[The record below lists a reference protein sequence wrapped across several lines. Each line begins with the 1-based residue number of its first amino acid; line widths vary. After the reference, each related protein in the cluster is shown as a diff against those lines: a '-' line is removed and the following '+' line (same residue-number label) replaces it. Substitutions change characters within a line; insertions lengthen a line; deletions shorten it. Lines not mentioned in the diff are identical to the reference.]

1 MAVQADI
8 AAMRAR
14 RAVRREQVRRRVV
27 ELIFLVYWLLI
38 FEGALRKWAFPQLE
52 LVLFFVRVPVVLAIY
67 AFALGHRL
75 WPRPSPPLA
84 VGYLFAAIA
93 LLWIPIQ
100 MMSVEYESLPMLLL
114 AGYGWHNYF
123 FYIPLA
129 FLMAEQLRVDD
140 LRRLVR
146 QTFWIAL
153 PTALLVVLQFYSPPS
168 AIVNQGAALDEEH
181 QFQSFAVALGYIRP
195 SGFFTSSGGQ
205 AQFVIT
211 LTAMLLANWTLP
223 RGQRWVG
230 QWLLLAATAAAAV
243 MIALSG
249 SRGLFVFVGLL
260 MLTAVAVGFVT
271 GRGRVVARTV
281 FWPAALVVAFVV
293 VWPLAFPT
301 SFEVFMTRW
310 ESAQGGESQ
319 RFTYGIFG
327 RALYGLYEFTDYLS
341 EVPLTGY
348 LLGMGGNAASRLA
361 WLPDAAVLVE
371 GGLGRHIIELGPV
384 LGVAFII
391 FRVWIAGWL
400 GTRVLRAT
408 HRLGDPLP
416 LLLFGYVGVSIL
428 TAQITG
434 AGVLQGY
441 TWLFFGFCLAATRL
455 GTGLDGRMLKK

>member
-1 MAVQADI
+1 
-8 AAMRAR
+8 
-14 RAVRREQVRRRVV
+14 
-27 ELIFLVYWLLI
+27 
-38 FEGALRKWAFPQLE
+38 
-52 LVLFFVRVPVVLAIY
+52 
-67 AFALGHRL
+67 
-75 WPRPSPPLA
+75 
-84 VGYLFAAIA
+84 
-93 LLWIPIQ
+93 

-129 FLMAEQLRVDD
+129 FLMAEQLRRDD

-168 AIVNQGAALDEEH
+168 AIVNQGGALDEEH
-181 QFQSFAVALGYIRP
+181 QFQSFGVALGYIRP

-205 AQFVIT
+205 IQFVTT

-230 QWLLLAATAAAAV
+230 QQLLWAATAAAAV

-260 MLTAVAVGFVT
+260 MLTAVAAGFVT
-271 GRGRVVARTV
+271 GRGRVVARAV

-301 SFEVFMTRW
+301 GFEVFMTRW
-310 ESAQGGESQ
+310 EGAQAAESQ

-341 EVPLTGY
+341 EVPL
-348 LLGMGGNAASRLA
+348 R
-361 WLPDAAVLVE
+361 
-371 GGLGRHIIELGPV
+371 
-384 LGVAFII
+384 
-391 FRVWIAGWL
+391 
-400 GTRVLRAT
+400 
-408 HRLGDPLP
+408 
-416 LLLFGYVGVSIL
+416 
-428 TAQITG
+428 
-434 AGVLQGY
+434 
-441 TWLFFGFCLAATRL
+441 
-455 GTGLDGRMLKK
+455 